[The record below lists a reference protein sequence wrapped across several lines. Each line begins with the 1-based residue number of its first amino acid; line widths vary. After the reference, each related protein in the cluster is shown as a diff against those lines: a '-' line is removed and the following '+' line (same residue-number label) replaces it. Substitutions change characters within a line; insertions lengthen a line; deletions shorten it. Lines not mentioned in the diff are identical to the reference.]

1 MTQKRRKYTR
11 EFKLEAVRLWQTTEK
26 SAREVEDDLGIARG
40 LLYRWKSQFTAKG
53 EDAFNGQG
61 RMSAPDE
68 EIRRLNRELEIV
80 KQERDILKKA
90 VAIFSHPNE

>member
-26 SAREVEDDLGIARG
+26 SAREAEDDLGIARG
-40 LLYRWKSQFTAKG
+40 LLYRWKSQLTAKS